1 MTLHGDINQDGRID
15 RQDLTLL
22 KNLIGASGG
31 NPDALNH
38 LPPEVLDKLDVNGD
52 GQIDSDDVNAMC
64 QTLFMGS
71 VDKTASFRGKLD
83 ELRAKS
89 RQ

>member
-1 MTLHGDINQDGRID
+1 MTLHGDINQDGTVD

-22 KNLIGASGG
+22 KNLVSVSGG
-31 NPDALNH
+31 NPDALSQ
-38 LPPEVLDKLDVNGD
+38 LPAEVIAKLDVNGD
-52 GQIDSDDVNAMC
+52 GQIDNDDVDALC
-64 QTLFMGS
+64 RALFMGS
-71 VDKTASFRGKLD
+71 MEKTNRFREQLN